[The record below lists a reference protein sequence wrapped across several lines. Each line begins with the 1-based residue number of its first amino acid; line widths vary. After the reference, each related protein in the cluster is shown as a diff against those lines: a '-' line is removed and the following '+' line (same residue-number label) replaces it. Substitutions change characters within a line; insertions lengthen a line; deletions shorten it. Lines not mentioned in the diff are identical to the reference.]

1 MILGWIILSFVIGF
15 VGSGRKIG
23 FWGAFFLSLLL
34 SPIIGL
40 IITLVS
46 KNKDDEVYKKEVL
59 ETQKSQEEALNK
71 IIKSKE
77 SESSKKSVADELE
90 KLKKLKE
97 ENSITGEEYE
107 KLKNKL
113 INS

>member
-1 MILGWIILSFVIGF
+1 M
-15 VGSGRKIG
+15 
-23 FWGAFFLSLLL
+23 
-34 SPIIGL
+34 
-40 IITLVS
+40 
-46 KNKDDEVYKKEVL
+46 L

-77 SESSKKSVADELE
+77 SESSKKSVAGDELE

-113 INS
+113 INQNKMKKLTYLFLALLIVACSE

>member
-1 MILGWIILSFVIGF
+1 MLDLDEKLVF
-15 VGSGRKIG
+15 GSI
-23 FWGAFFLSLLL
+23 FFITFI

-113 INS
+113 INQNKMKKLTYLFLAL